1 MTDAALIYCVG
12 ATKAGTSWLYR
23 YLHAHDGVTVRAV
36 KEAHYWNTDRPGALK
51 HQLAALDRKAATLR
65 TRQAEAADE
74 GKVWK
79 VGNLGRQIAEVEA
92 LIAVL
97 SGDRAGHAG
106 YRDWLFAGAEGL
118 PVADITPAY
127 ALLPAV
133 RYREMAAVS
142 PVTRFLFLLRDPI
155 DRLWSHVRMIA
166 KRQPVAGQGFEARAN
181 AILSEVVAGDARHA
195 HIVTRGDYRDTLTR
209 LRAAVPARDLLTAFM
224 ERMVTG
230 EALGAICAFLGIAE
244 RPAPEKRVHEGLPAR
259 MDESLRPRVAAA
271 LKEQYDWVAE
281 NVGPL
286 PQRWQDNL
294 QRALA

>member
-1 MTDAALIYCVG
+1 
-12 ATKAGTSWLYR
+12 
-23 YLHAHDGVTVRAV
+23 
-36 KEAHYWNTDRPGALK
+36 
-51 HQLAALDRKAATLR
+51 
-65 TRQAEAADE
+65 
-74 GKVWK
+74 
-79 VGNLGRQIAEVEA
+79 
-92 LIAVL
+92 
-97 SGDRAGHAG
+97 
-106 YRDWLFAGAEGL
+106 
-118 PVADITPAY
+118 
-127 ALLPAV
+127 
-133 RYREMAAVS
+133 
-142 PVTRFLFLLRDPI
+142 
-155 DRLWSHVRMIA
+155 MIA

-181 AILSEVVAGDARHA
+181 AILSEVVAGDTRHA